1 MQTFLS
7 QSLPT
12 TINELEEEIVQIDAW
27 RRLCTDLIKDFMAK
41 EDPEKKIFF
50 AQEIHELI
58 QQRNMLETH
67 KEFRRV
73 RIARLKYEEQG
84 L

>member
-12 TINELEEEIVQIDAW
+12 TINELEEEIAQIDAS

>member
-1 MQTFLS
+1 
-7 QSLPT
+7 
-12 TINELEEEIVQIDAW
+12 
-27 RRLCTDLIKDFMAK
+27 MAK

>member
-12 TINELEEEIVQIDAW
+12 TINELEEEIAQIDAW
-27 RRLCTDLIKDFMAK
+27 RRLCTDFIAK